1 MNFPYESLAYKGLP
15 IIMVML
21 LPSISLAQRIT
32 TDAPALSSYADT
44 EATTN
49 VVFNAGDSDDRLF
62 RLSLELNATADNNA
76 SVVFGTDANANG
88 VLDREEAD
96 AVVGWDS
103 GSWFYQDRVT
113 GAEAHTSRTDG
124 RRRLN
129 WELTLNPHKAAKS
142 VKATDANGVVFT
154 GAVPAALFN
163 PDWNLMQVTARG
175 LTDPSGI
182 VVNQV
187 LGWGFNVILR

>member
-1 MNFPYESLAYKGLP
+1 MKKPLVFRRFGIFVGVLLLSAVAWADALSL
-15 IIMVML
+15 
-21 LPSISLAQRIT
+21 
-32 TDAPALSSYADT
+32 DAPNISMYADT

-49 VVFNAGDSDDRLF
+49 VVFNAGDADDRLF
-62 RLSLELNATADNNA
+62 RLSLELNATADNNV

-88 VLDREEAD
+88 VLEREETD

-113 GAEAHTSRTDG
+113 GAEAHTGRTDG
-124 RRRLN
+124 RRHLN
-129 WELTLNPHKAAKS
+129 WELTLNSRKAAKS
-142 VKATDANGVVFT
+142 VKAMDANGVVFT
-154 GAVPAALFN
+154 GVIPAAMFN

-175 LTDPSGI
+175 LTEPNGI

>member
-1 MNFPYESLAYKGLP
+1 MNFPYESLAYKALP
-15 IIMVML
+15 VIMAML

-32 TDAPALSSYADT
+32 TDAPVLSSYADT

-49 VVFNAGDSDDRLF
+49 VVLNAGDSDDRLF
-62 RLSLELNATADNNA
+62 RLSLELNATADNNV

-103 GSWFYQDRVT
+103 GSWFYQDRVS
-113 GAEAHTSRTDG
+113 GAEAHTARTDG
-124 RRRLN
+124 RRQLN

-142 VKATDANGVVFT
+142 IKATDANGVVFT
-154 GAVPAALFN
+154 GAIPAAMFN
-163 PDWNLMQVTARG
+163 PDWNLMQVTTRG
-175 LTDPSGI
+175 LTEPNGI
-182 VVNQV
+182 VVNEV

>member
-1 MNFPYESLAYKGLP
+1 MNFPYESLAYKALP
-15 IIMVML
+15 IIMAML

-32 TDAPALSSYADT
+32 TDAPVLSSYADT

-49 VVFNAGDSDDRLF
+49 VVLNAGDSDDRLF
-62 RLSLELNATADNNA
+62 RLSLELNATADNNV

-103 GSWFYQDRVT
+103 GSWFYQDRVS
-113 GAEAHTSRTDG
+113 GAEAHTARTDG
-124 RRRLN
+124 RRQLN

-142 VKATDANGVVFT
+142 IKATDANGVVFT
-154 GAVPAALFN
+154 GAIPAAMFN

-175 LTDPSGI
+175 LTEPGGI
-182 VVNQV
+182 VVNEV
-187 LGWGFNVILR
+187 VGGGFNVILR

>member
-1 MNFPYESLAYKGLP
+1 MNFPYESLAYKALP
-15 IIMVML
+15 IIMAML

-32 TDAPALSSYADT
+32 TDAPVLSSYADT

-49 VVFNAGDSDDRLF
+49 VVFSAGDTDDRLF
-62 RLSLELNATADNNA
+62 RLSLELNATADNNV

-103 GSWFYQDRVT
+103 GSWFYLDHVT
-113 GAEAHTSRTDG
+113 GAEAHVSRAEG
-124 RRRLN
+124 RHRLD

-142 VKATDANGVVFT
+142 IKATDANGVVFK
-154 GAVPAALFN
+154 GAIPAAMFN

-175 LTDPSGI
+175 LTEPNGI
-182 VVNQV
+182 VVNEV